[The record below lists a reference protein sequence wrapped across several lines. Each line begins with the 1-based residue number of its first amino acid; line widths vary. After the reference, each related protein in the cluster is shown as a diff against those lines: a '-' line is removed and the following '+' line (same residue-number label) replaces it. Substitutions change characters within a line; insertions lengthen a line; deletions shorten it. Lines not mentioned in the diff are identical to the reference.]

1 MAPAELIHANG
12 RVQISHEQSGR
23 LRISVQPASNTV
35 YIKDR
40 SCVTS
45 YPPELIELI
54 LQTVGLGYL
63 CDEIQRDEEPSY
75 VQETLAVELMAY
87 VSKDSFSNC
96 RILDFGCGSG
106 ASTMA
111 LCRLFPSAKVVGL
124 ELKEKYLSVARARA
138 KHYGFAGVT
147 FVHSVD
153 AGCIPAGLG
162 QFNYILLSEVFEHL
176 LPSERRTLLPLLW
189 RLLLPGGVLFINGT
203 PNIRFPIE
211 THTTGLPLIN
221 YLPDTIALEYAQWFS
236 RRGLRNASWEDLLRA
251 GIRGASEQELVA
263 GLEGDGG
270 KPPIILEPSELG
282 CADKIDVWYAA
293 RHNVG
298 RFANSKILYKTF
310 LKLAKPVLGYALVPY
325 LSIALKKA

>member
-1 MAPAELIHANG
+1 MVPAELRHPNG
-12 RVQISHEQSGR
+12 RVQIYQEQSGQLR
-23 LRISVQPASNTV
+23 LSVIAASNSI
-35 YIKDR
+35 YIKDQ

-54 LQTVGLGYL
+54 LQTVGPGYL

-138 KHYGFAGVT
+138 NHYGFAGVS

-153 AGCIPAGLG
+153 AGGIPAGLG
-162 QFNYILLSEVFEHL
+162 QFNY
-176 LPSERRTLLPLLW
+176 
-189 RLLLPGGVLFINGT
+189 
-203 PNIRFPIE
+203 
-211 THTTGLPLIN
+211 
-221 YLPDTIALEYAQWFS
+221 
-236 RRGLRNASWEDLLRA
+236 
-251 GIRGASEQELVA
+251 
-263 GLEGDGG
+263 
-270 KPPIILEPSELG
+270 
-282 CADKIDVWYAA
+282 C
-293 RHNVG
+293 
-298 RFANSKILYKTF
+298 
-310 LKLAKPVLGYALVPY
+310 
-325 LSIALKKA
+325 